1 MRIKGCQSTAFFYS
15 SIFYSKCGME
25 SRLQSELNSYKQ
37 RVEAELKHHL
47 EQQQKANPNIP
58 ATLIEAINY
67 ATLNSGK
74 RLRPALIYAV
84 GDALQIPLNQ
94 LDSAACAMELIHSY
108 SLVHDDLPAMDD
120 DDLRRGQPTCHIQY
134 DEATAILVGDA
145 QQTLAFELISVDAN
159 LTDKHKVQ
167 LIQLLSQASGVSG
180 MIGGQMIDIQSEA
193 KVIEIDTLKTLHQM
207 KTGALI
213 KTSLLMGAVQ
223 SPRYSEIAPV
233 LTALG
238 ESIGLAF
245 QVQDD
250 ILDIESDSETLGKPQ
265 GSDLEADKSTYPKLL
280 GLEQAK
286 AYRDE
291 LIDNAKE
298 QLDALEITSPFLAQL
313 IEYIAKRN
321 H

>member
-1 MRIKGCQSTAFFYS
+1 M
-15 SIFYSKCGME
+15 
-25 SRLQSELNSYKQ
+25 QSELNSYKH
-37 RVEAELKHHL
+37 RVEAQLKQQL
-47 EQQQKANPNIP
+47 EQQQSANPDIP
-58 ATLIEAINY
+58 QTLMEAMSY

-74 RLRPALIYAV
+74 RLRPALIYAI
-84 GDALQIPLNQ
+84 GEALQTPLQQ

-145 QQTLAFELISVDAN
+145 QQTLAFELLS
-159 LTDKHKVQ
+159 TDPLLSDNHKIQ
-167 LIQLLSQASGVSG
+167 LIQLLTQASGING
-180 MIGGQMIDIQSEA
+180 MIGGQMIDIQSEGQT
-193 KVIEIDTLKTLHQM
+193 IELERLKTLHQM

-213 KTSLLMGAVQ
+213 KTSLLMGAAQ
-223 SPRYSEIAPV
+223 SQRYAEITP
-233 LTALG
+233 LLISLG
-238 ESIGLAF
+238 ENIGLAF

-250 ILDIESDSETLGKPQ
+250 ILDIEGDSITLGKPQ
-265 GSDLEADKSTYPKLL
+265 GSDLESDKSTYPKLL

-286 AYRDE
+286 QYRDE
-291 LIDNAKE
+291 LIQNAKQ
-298 QLDALEITSPFLAQL
+298 QLQTLQIDSPFLAQL